1 MNNTLNDQD
10 DKLREKALKIICSA
24 GRVTNGLLRARLH
37 IGFKD
42 PAEAVGTEENI
53 LYVFRKVRDEMFIK
67 LLDFYKTKVQRV

>member
-37 IGFKD
+37 IGFNLAQQLIDEFETDGLIIKNGWGW
-42 PAEAVGTEENI
+42 EVVNHEN
-53 LYVFRKVRDEMFIK
+53 KP
-67 LLDFYKTKVQRV
+67 